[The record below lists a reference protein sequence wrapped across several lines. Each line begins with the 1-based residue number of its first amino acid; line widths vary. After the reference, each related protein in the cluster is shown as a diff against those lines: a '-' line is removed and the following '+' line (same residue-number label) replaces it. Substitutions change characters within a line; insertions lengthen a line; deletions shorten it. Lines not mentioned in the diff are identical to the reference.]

1 MINGRRIGV
10 VLPAYNAAAT
20 LSRTVVELDPDVVD
34 EIVLVDD
41 EDIRAAMA
49 LIADTMGVLVEP
61 SGAAGVAAVQRHPV
75 PGERIAVLLTGAW
88 DRPDWS
94 ATLSST

>member
-20 LSRTVVELDPDVVD
+20 LSRTVIELDPDVID

-41 EDIRAAMA
+41 ASTDQTVTLAHE
-49 LIADTMGVLVEP
+49 LGLEP
-61 SGAAGVAAVQRHPV
+61 ILHDVNLAVRC
-75 PGERIAVLLTGAW
+75 
-88 DRPDWS
+88 
-94 ATLSST
+94 

>member
-20 LSRTVVELDPDVVD
+20 LSRTVIELDRDIID

-41 EDIRAAMA
+41 ASTDQTVSTARE
-49 LIADTMGVLVEP
+49 LG
-61 SGAAGVAAVQRHPV
+61 
-75 PGERIAVLLTGAW
+75 
-88 DRPDWS
+88 S
-94 ATLSST
+94 APRDS